1 MFAETFNCIYDNLY
15 GILLRNIGFIN
26 RMKTYEEHEMIIEKI
41 KEENPNFD
49 YNSDAYVLV
58 SEYNNQDNK
67 YKFLSCIETYIL
79 ALKALKYNIDEIQ
92 GYKKLYED
100 KIKYINDRVN
110 KGYEIHRIVNMHNIL
125 DYILIDKFGLSSY
138 FEFIKQFKDEEYK
151 KIIDTTVEPLAVN
164 LFTKE

>member
-138 FEFIKQFKDEEYK
+138 FEFVKQFKDEEYK
-151 KIIDTTVEPLAVN
+151 KIIDATVEPLAVN
-164 LFTKE
+164 LFAKE

>member
-26 RMKTYEEHEMIIEKI
+26 RMKTYEEHKMIIEMI

-49 YNSDAYVLV
+49 YNPDAYVLV
-58 SEYNNQDNK
+58 SEYNNQENK
-67 YKFLSCIETYIL
+67 YKFLNRIETYIL
-79 ALKALKYNIDEIQ
+79 ALKVLKYNIDEIQ

-100 KIKYINDRVN
+100 KIKYIIEYIN
-110 KGYEIHRIVNMHNIL
+110 KGYEIYKIVNMHNIL

-151 KIIDTTVEPLAVN
+151 KIIDVIVEPLAVN